1 MLETL
6 IKGII
11 IGIVVSAPLGPVGA
25 LCIKETLRGG
35 RRSGMLAGIGAMLSD
50 MLYAAFIYWGIGQVL
65 DLITTYDVWLRLVG
79 GIVILIFAAVVW
91 HNARQL
97 LEPGTS
103 RAMSKAQGLGR
114 VAFSF
119 TLTLSNPLITLL
131 IIPLFV
137 RLEFVRETSYPI
149 FEAILAISSIG
160 LGCILW
166 WYWLTYV
173 VSWISRRVG
182 TKGIRKVNYSVALVL
197 AIIGLV
203 SLGMGIMGLV
213 ESYSKL

>member
-35 RRSGMLAGIGAMLSD
+35 RRSGMLAGVGATLSD
-50 MLYAAFIYWGIGQVL
+50 MLYAAFIYWGIGQIL
-65 DLITTYDVWLRLVG
+65 DLITAYDVWLRLVG
-79 GIVILIFAAVVW
+79 GLIIIIFAAVVW

-103 RAMSKAQGLGR
+103 QAISKKQGLGR

-119 TLTLSNPLITLL
+119 SLTLSNPLITLL

-137 RLEFVRETSYPI
+137 RFQFVRETSYPVL
-149 FEAILAISSIG
+149 EALLAIASIG

-173 VSWISRRVG
+173 VSWISRKVG
-182 TKGIRKVNYSVALVL
+182 AKGIRKINYSVAFILT
-197 AIIGLV
+197 IIGII
-203 SLGMGIMGLV
+203 SLGMGIGGLINNGTR
-213 ESYSKL
+213 L